1 MTKKNTMNE
10 KETKKISKFLSLI
23 LRHNPE
29 KINLVLDANGW
40 ANVEELIK
48 KAYKNVRFS
57 MEDLEY
63 IVATNNKKRFSFNDD
78 KTKIRANQG
87 HSLKNIDLELKNTT
101 PPEFLYHG
109 TVAKFMEAIHETGL
123 QKMSRQHVHL
133 SNDLETAIKV
143 GSRRG
148 KPIILSVRS
157 GDMHKNGHEFYR
169 SENGVW
175 LTETVPVAFIDFKK

>member
-1 MTKKNTMNE
+1 MNE
-10 KETKKISKFLSLI
+10 KEIKRISKFLSLI

-29 KINLVLDANGW
+29 KIHLTLDANGW

-48 KAYKNVRFS
+48 KSYKKVRFS
-57 MEDLEY
+57 MEELEHV
-63 IVATNNKKRFSFNDD
+63 VATNNKKRFSFNDD

-87 HSLKNIDLELKNTT
+87 HSLKNIDLEFKNTT
-101 PPEFLYHG
+101 PPDFLYHG
-109 TVAKFMEAIHETGL
+109 TVAKFMEAIRETGL

-148 KPIILSVRS
+148 KPIILSVRA
-157 GDMHKNGHEFYR
+157 GDMYKKGFEFYR
-169 SENGVW
+169 SANGVW
-175 LTETVPVAFIDFKK
+175 LTDKVPAAFIDFKD